1 MLSFRTLNKKG
12 RSQED
17 KRPWRDIGAR
27 CRTGSQCYVSRMN
40 CNGSLGHAQRFGG
53 PWSLIK
59 VELVEK
65 YLHAFNTALRQ
76 RPSSDRPFKRIY
88 IDVFAGSGS
97 FTFGDGLPLIE
108 EGEAARIFEG
118 SVKRAL
124 AASPPFDELYFVE
137 LDRKKV
143 ASLRATAGMDPRVTI
158 IEGDANSEIPK
169 LLAKLNWR
177 MRRGV
182 IFVDPCG
189 PEGNWDMIR
198 AIARTKALDM
208 WWLYPISA
216 VYRNAPRNPAHLT
229 PEKRAMVARCLDD
242 ENWENELYRI
252 QPPTRQPSLFSN
264 EEPSEEDRIPVAEIE
279 CKVKRRLKDFF
290 PHVEDPAPLYGPTHA
305 QLFSLFF
312 AVSNPSRQAIKVASD
327 IAHHLLRNV

>member
-1 MLSFRTLNKKG
+1 MNCG
-12 RSQED
+12 GSQE
-17 KRPWRDIGAR
+17 
-27 CRTGSQCYVSRMN
+27 
-40 CNGSLGHAQRFGG
+40 HAQRFGG

-76 RPSSDRPFKRIY
+76 RPSPDHPFRRIY
-88 IDVFAGSGS
+88 IDTFAGSGS
-97 FTFGDGLPLIE
+97 FTFGDELPLIE
-108 EGEAARIFEG
+108 EDEAARIFEG

-124 AASPPFDELYFVE
+124 ASAPAFDELYFVE
-137 LDRKKV
+137 LDPKKV
-143 ASLRATAGMDPRVTI
+143 ASLRAIAGADPRAAI
-158 IEGDANSEIPK
+158 IEGDANREIPR
-169 LLAKLNWR
+169 LLARLDWR

-198 AIARTKALDM
+198 AIAGTRALDM
-208 WWLYPISA
+208 WWLFPISA
-216 VYRNAPRNPAHLT
+216 VYRNAPRNRADLT

-242 ENWENELYRI
+242 ENWENDLYRPK
-252 QPPTRQPSLFSN
+252 PPTQQTSLFPDDERSSGQDRIT
-264 EEPSEEDRIPVAEIE
+264 PSEIE
-279 CKVKRRLKDFF
+279 TLVKRKLRRFF
-290 PHVEDPAPLYGPTHA
+290 PHVENPAPLYGRTHA

-327 IAHHLLRNV
+327 IAHHLLTNV